1 MKKTN
6 EKGITL
12 ITLII
17 TIIVLSILASIGI
30 TSGKQTKTTAE
41 FNQFKSELTTM
52 QTKINELNQENKKDI
67 GQQLSN
73 SQEAILDAKEVSD
86 IIYNGKT
93 EEEKS
98 KIKKGFTFA
107 SSYTIKKQ
115 LGLEVSKDY
124 LINIEYR
131 YVVACKGVEYDG
143 TTYYMINQM
152 GSGIYNV
159 NYSNKNSETGSFEL
173 ESQKVGNQWKITVSN
188 IQHEGYVSNWQ
199 VKYKLSGDEYWKSTE
214 NLEFYVPKA
223 GYYIVKVV
231 HGDEINLGTKQIDIT
246 E

>member
-12 ITLII
+12 VTLVI

-30 TSGKQTKTTAE
+30 TSGNQTIDMAKY
-41 FNQFKSELTTM
+41 NQFKSELTTL
-52 QTKINELNQENKKDI
+52 QTKINEYNPKDNI
-67 GQQLSN
+67 GQKLSS
-73 SQEAILDAKEVSD
+73 SQEAILNTKEVSD
-86 IIYNGKT
+86 IIYKAKT
-93 EEEKS
+93 EEEKA
-98 KIKKGFTFA
+98 KIKNGFTFA
-107 SSYTIKKQ
+107 SSYTIQKQ

-131 YVVACKGVEYDG
+131 YVVACKGVEYDV

-152 GSGIYNV
+152 GSGLYNV

>member
-30 TSGKQTKTTAE
+30 TSGNQTIDMAKY
-41 FNQFKSELTTM
+41 NQFKSELTTL
-52 QTKINELNQENKKDI
+52 QTKINEYNPKDNI
-67 GQQLSN
+67 GQKLSS
-73 SQEAILDAKEVSD
+73 SQETILNTKEVSD
-86 IIYNGKT
+86 IIYKGKT
-93 EEEKS
+93 EEEKT
-98 KIKKGFTFA
+98 KIKDGFTFA
-107 SSYTIKKQ
+107 SSYTIQKQ

-143 TTYYMINQM
+143 TTYYMIDQM

>member
-12 ITLII
+12 VTLVI

-30 TSGKQTKTTAE
+30 TSGNQTIDMAKY
-41 FNQFKSELTTM
+41 NQFKSELTTL
-52 QTKINELNQENKKDI
+52 QTKINEYNPKDNI
-67 GQQLSN
+67 GQKLSS
-73 SQEAILDAKEVSD
+73 SQEAILNTKEVSD
-86 IIYNGKT
+86 IIYKAKT
-93 EEEKS
+93 EEEKA
-98 KIKKGFTFA
+98 KIKNGFTFA
-107 SSYTIKKQ
+107 SSYTIQKQ

-143 TTYYMINQM
+143 TTYYMINKM
-152 GSGIYNV
+152 GSGLYNV

>member
-12 ITLII
+12 VTLVI

-30 TSGKQTKTTAE
+30 TSGNQTIDMAKY
-41 FNQFKSELTTM
+41 NQFKSELTTL
-52 QTKINELNQENKKDI
+52 QTKINEYNPKDNI
-67 GQQLSN
+67 GQKLSS
-73 SQEAILDAKEVSD
+73 SQEAILNTKEVSD

-93 EEEKS
+93 EEEKA
-98 KIKKGFTFA
+98 KIKNGFTFA
-107 SSYTIKKQ
+107 SSYTIQKQ

-152 GSGIYNV
+152 GSGLYNV
-159 NYSNKNSETGSFEL
+159 NYSNKNRETGSFEL

>member
-12 ITLII
+12 VTLVI

-30 TSGKQTKTTAE
+30 TSGNQTIDMAKY
-41 FNQFKSELTTM
+41 NQFKSELTTL
-52 QTKINELNQENKKDI
+52 QTKINEYNPKDNI
-67 GQQLSN
+67 GQKLSS
-73 SQEAILDAKEVSD
+73 SQEAILNTKEVSD

-93 EEEKS
+93 EEEKA
-98 KIKKGFTFA
+98 KIKNGFTFA
-107 SSYTIKKQ
+107 SSYTIQKQ

-152 GSGIYNV
+152 GSGLYNV
-159 NYSNKNSETGSFEL
+159 NYSNKNRETGSFEL

-231 HGDEINLGTKQIDIT
+231 HGDEINLVTKQIDIT

>member
-12 ITLII
+12 VTLVI

-30 TSGKQTKTTAE
+30 TSGNQTIDMAKY
-41 FNQFKSELTTM
+41 NQFKSELTTL
-52 QTKINELNQENKKDI
+52 QTKINEYNPKDNI
-67 GQQLSN
+67 GQKLSS
-73 SQEAILDAKEVSD
+73 SQEAILNTKDVSD
-86 IIYNGKT
+86 IIYKGKT
-93 EEEKS
+93 EEEKA
-98 KIKKGFTFA
+98 KIKNGFTFA
-107 SSYTIKKQ
+107 SSYTIQKQ

-152 GSGIYNV
+152 GSGLYNV
-159 NYSNKNSETGSFEL
+159 NYSNKNRETGSFEL

>member
-12 ITLII
+12 VTLVI

-30 TSGKQTKTTAE
+30 TSGNQTIDMAKY
-41 FNQFKSELTTM
+41 NQFKSELTTL
-52 QTKINELNQENKKDI
+52 QTKINEYNPKDNI
-67 GQQLSN
+67 GQKLSS
-73 SQEAILDAKEVSD
+73 SQEAILNTKEVSD

-93 EEEKS
+93 EEEKA
-98 KIKKGFTFA
+98 KIKNGFTFA
-107 SSYTIKKQ
+107 SSYTIQKQ

-152 GSGIYNV
+152 GSGLYNV
-159 NYSNKNSETGSFEL
+159 NYNNKNRETGSFEL
-173 ESQKVGNQWKITVSN
+173 SSQKIGNQWKITVSN
-188 IQHEGYVSNWQ
+188 IEHEGYVSNWQ
-199 VKYKLSGDEYWKSTE
+199 VKYKLAGDEYWKSTE

>member
-12 ITLII
+12 VTLVI

-30 TSGKQTKTTAE
+30 TSGNQTIDMAKY
-41 FNQFKSELTTM
+41 NQFKSELTTL
-52 QTKINELNQENKKDI
+52 QTKINEYNPKDNI
-67 GQQLSN
+67 GQKLSS
-73 SQEAILDAKEVSD
+73 SQEAILNTKEVSD
-86 IIYNGKT
+86 IIYKAKT
-93 EEEKS
+93 EEEKA
-98 KIKKGFTFA
+98 KIKNGFTFA
-107 SSYTIKKQ
+107 SSYTIQKQ

-152 GSGIYNV
+152 GSGLYNV

>member
-12 ITLII
+12 VTLVI

-67 GQQLSN
+67 GQQLSS
-73 SQEAILDAKEVSD
+73 SQETILDTKEVSD

-93 EEEKS
+93 EEEKA
-98 KIKKGFTFA
+98 KIKNGFTFA
-107 SSYTIKKQ
+107 SSYTIQKQ

-143 TTYYMINQM
+143 TTYYMIDQM
-152 GSGIYNV
+152 GSGLYNV

-188 IQHEGYVSNWQ
+188 IQHDGYVSNWQ